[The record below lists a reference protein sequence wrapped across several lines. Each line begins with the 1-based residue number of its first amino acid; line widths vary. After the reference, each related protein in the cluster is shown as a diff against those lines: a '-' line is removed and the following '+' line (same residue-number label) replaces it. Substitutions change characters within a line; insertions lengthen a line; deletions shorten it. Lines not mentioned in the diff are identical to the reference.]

1 MSLTGEAVIFGTKWA
16 NHEKASRRVIEAFT
30 NGSWWWWIHSCVAFA
45 MNTWNVQPATKKYE
59 MRKSLYVWIIYKVDW
74 ELSGPL
80 PLWIQE
86 PDTLS
91 TVKKSLQLGWKGL
104 DPESSHSYTAIG
116 LGCKLRASHDV
127 KCFFFT
133 HLFSFTCVY
142 TPLYI

>member
-1 MSLTGEAVIFGTKWA
+1 MGADDGESIRVLPLQWTPGMSNQLQKSMKWE
-16 NHEKASRRVIEAFT
+16 NHF
-30 NGSWWWWIHSCVAFA
+30 
-45 MNTWNVQPATKKYE
+45 
-59 MRKSLYVWIIYKVDW
+59 VWIIYKVDW

-133 HLFSFTCVY
+133 HLFSFTYVY